1 MITSPGSKPAIS
13 AGLSGSTSVTSA
25 PGCSSDEHDQQQHE
39 GNHYVRGGAGEQC
52 REAGQPGRR
61 VKATLDGRVALA
73 CRAHKAA
80 EREPVQRVLGA
91 VAFKQRQHARRIA
104 DAELL
109 DLDLKQPRDKKV
121 PQLVEEDEGADD
133 ENEG

>member
-1 MITSPGSKPAIS
+1 
-13 AGLSGSTSVTSA
+13 
-25 PGCSSDEHDQQQHE
+25 
-39 GNHYVRGGAGEQC
+39 
-52 REAGQPGRR
+52 QPGRR

-91 VAFKQRQHARRIA
+91 VALKQRQHARRIA

-109 DLDLKQPRDKKV
+109 NLDFEQPRNKKV

-133 ENEG
+133 ENEGQNCQPCAQADCHYGKAFPAYTTTCQRTCVLASSIQTVSITG